1 MYDLEWKR
9 SREHHICSRVQV
21 KVSLKILVSG
31 KIQSV
36 SKIFSGVSEPLSVSF
51 ATLEKIRT
59 TSLAEGKAIGAIQA
73 HISNDFRYRC
83 SEPWK
88 GTIRLLKFLLRL
100 LKIQT
105 YRCRQPR
112 IQSKLLK

>member
-21 KVSLKILVSG
+21 KVSLKNLVPG

-36 SKIFSGVSEPLSVSF
+36 SKIFSGVSESLSVSF
-51 ATLEKIRT
+51 ATLEKISK
-59 TSLAEGKAIGAIQA
+59 TSLAEGKYEAIQA

-88 GTIRLLKFLLRL
+88 GTIRLLKSLLKL
-100 LKIQT
+100 LKI
-105 YRCRQPR
+105 
-112 IQSKLLK
+112 